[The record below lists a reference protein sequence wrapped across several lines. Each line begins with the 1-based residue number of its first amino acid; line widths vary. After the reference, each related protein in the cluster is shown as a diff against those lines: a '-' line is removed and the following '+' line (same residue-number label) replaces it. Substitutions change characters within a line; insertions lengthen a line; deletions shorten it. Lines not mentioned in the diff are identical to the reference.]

1 MCVKQLKEIGDL
13 IGFDLTDGV
22 AYQLTAAA
30 DQKTKSVPKRLL
42 IEITKT
48 NFCRFQ
54 VTTAFSSDLIDLKIS
69 CSGTKLGSIRL

>member
-54 VTTAFSSDLIDLKIS
+54 VKKTLFLRI
-69 CSGTKLGSIRL
+69 